1 MCWTFPRFFF
11 SFVFYFYCY
20 SLDVR
25 LMCEFLETEQK
36 AILITVFR
44 ASFSD
49 FGVFLDD
56 TFLLGFL
63 LFVER
68 NLGGF

>member
-1 MCWTFPRFFF
+1 
-11 SFVFYFYCY
+11 
-20 SLDVR
+20 
-25 LMCEFLETEQK
+25 MCEFLETEQK
-36 AILITVFR
+36 ASLITVFR

-63 LFVER
+63 LFVNFKMIR
-68 NLGGF
+68 WLNRWNHCSLIQPVTAF